1 MIEFYDQR
9 RSLLFQF
16 QLPDEI
22 PANEITVIPG
32 PKRKLQELP
41 PQEPEDENT
50 ANGVAD
56 ENSLDSV
63 NELQPGQ
70 KYQIVKIKG
79 LRKGNYNINKLLFF

>member
-9 RSLLFQF
+9 RILLFQF

-22 PANEITVIPG
+22 PANEIKVIPG
-32 PKRKLQELP
+32 PKRKIQALP
-41 PQEPEDENT
+41 PQEPDDENT

-56 ENSLDSV
+56 ENSFDSV

-79 LRKGNYNINKLLFF
+79 FEKEIIILIML

>member
-22 PANEITVIPG
+22 PANSITVIPG
-32 PKRKLQELP
+32 PKRKLQALP

-50 ANGVAD
+50 DNGVAD

-63 NELQPGQ
+63 KELQTGQ
-70 KYQIVKIKG
+70 KYQIVKMKG
-79 LRKGNYNINKLLFF
+79 LRKKIIILR